1 MNQIAKKLLLCVGIL
16 SVTMVSGCSS
26 DDSSKKKETAK
37 NEEKAEV
44 KMVANDLYVEPLNPT
59 QAQIEAYNKLSEAI
73 SLHYP
78 IKRMPRILADCSSY
92 QAIRSATSW
101 SLRRHT
107 TMEII
112 RPS

>member
-44 KMVANDLYVEPLNPT
+44 KMV
-59 QAQIEAYNKLSEAI
+59 
-73 SLHYP
+73 
-78 IKRMPRILADCSSY
+78 
-92 QAIRSATSW
+92 
-101 SLRRHT
+101 T